1 VNHLKKINF
10 LLNKKKK
17 IKIGSLILFMVIML
31 IIVFLGKTLF
41 SNFFDQT
48 LKTEINEKSIILLSQ
63 NIQITEDLKK
73 DIDTV
78 ENEIF
83 TLQNMQKSLI
93 RKLTNIE
100 KSLEGRSFGG
110 KVIKVFNE
118 IVSTEFVLDTII
130 SQIIINSDNGE
141 IIFYILRDNE
151 IEDELKKPESYED
164 LNISLDKVGS
174 IDYTDALQLDLY
186 DLNVGDKNEQ

>member
-1 VNHLKKINF
+1 
-10 LLNKKKK
+10 
-17 IKIGSLILFMVIML
+17 MVIML

-48 LKTEINEKSIILLSQ
+48 LKTEINEKNIILLSQ

-83 TLQNMQKSLI
+83 TLQNMQKNLI

-100 KSLEGRSFGG
+100 KSLEDRGFGG

-118 IVSTEFVLDTII
+118 IVGTEFVLDTII
-130 SQIIINSDNGE
+130 SQIIINSDSGE

-151 IEDELKKPESYED
+151 IEDELKEPESYED

-174 IDYTDALQLDLY
+174 IDYTDTLQLDLY
-186 DLNVGDKNEQ
+186 DLNVGDKNE

>member
-1 VNHLKKINF
+1 
-10 LLNKKKK
+10 
-17 IKIGSLILFMVIML
+17 MVIML

-48 LKTEINEKSIILLSQ
+48 LKTEINEKNIILLSQ

-100 KSLEGRSFGG
+100 KSLEDRSFGG

-118 IVSTEFVLDTII
+118 IVSTEFILDTII
-130 SQIIINSDNGE
+130 SQIIINSDSGE

-186 DLNVGDKNEQ
+186 DLNVGDKNE

>member
-1 VNHLKKINF
+1 
-10 LLNKKKK
+10 
-17 IKIGSLILFMVIML
+17 MVIML

-100 KSLEGRSFGG
+100 KSLEDRSFGG

-118 IVSTEFVLDTII
+118 IVSTEFILDTII
-130 SQIIINSDNGE
+130 SQIIINSDSGE

-186 DLNVGDKNEQ
+186 DLNVGDKNE

>member
-1 VNHLKKINF
+1 
-10 LLNKKKK
+10 
-17 IKIGSLILFMVIML
+17 MVIML